1 MAKTNNK
8 GFSLIEIVIAIA
20 ILSILLTPILKQFA
34 DTLETSRKAKA
45 LQSANEKAM
54 YEVEEFQS
62 FSKEDLDA
70 KYGTPAET
78 EVNLELYGVDG
89 KPLPKKQEDGKDV
102 DLVYTAYKYTLPD
115 SVIGAKKDKYS
126 NVVVLDDMSSKVRA
140 YMDETAPEHYKIAY
154 GLTNEDLQK
163 FPAPSEGEDGS
174 VEQFVLTNE
183 GSIVKYKN
191 GIVVAVACESS
202 ADIDY
207 VADANAVNLGNMHD
221 LDKDAV
227 AMIMGGTSNFD
238 SEAFSALF
246 SKAMDH
252 LRDLDYD
259 SWQQA
264 LLNVD
269 NESILSTDTLSS
281 SDRLI
286 KVYTDKDAAG
296 KYIVR
301 VDVYYNYNYRLQV
314 TDKDGVTKSNDYN
327 DVVSY
332 TIFSQKFNTK
342 EPPEIYFEY
351 QPYCISSSDEPIR
364 YKSDDYF
371 LFDNHVDGCKLY
383 LYKPYKDQMN
393 ASADLNSYWDDKG
406 EYYTYYTD
414 KSQTRKVKIH
424 LASKTSNESY
434 IVNPADKQ
442 VDENGNEAANPFNR
456 LYIFTNLD
464 TTGYDLDSNG
474 VTDDLQ
480 FVSDSYD
487 DLFQYVKGKADEE
500 QNGSSSSDDTSVR
513 YDKYPLGKYYTYKE
527 VDDNNEEIVR
537 NDQDGNKIQP
547 KKKILY
553 SLNEDEREEER
564 LYTIT
569 VNLEPD
575 KASLNTVRLSGAKGV
590 N

>member
-252 LRDLDYD
+252 LRELDYD

-286 KVYTDKDAAG
+286 KIYTDKDATG

-424 LASKTSNESY
+424 LASKTLNESY

-527 VDDNNEEIVR
+527 VDGNNEEIVR

>member
-34 DTLETSRKAKA
+34 STLETSRKAKA

-70 KYGTPAET
+70 KYGAPEET
-78 EVNLELYGVDG
+78 EIHLELYGVDG
-89 KPLPKKQEDGKDV
+89 KRLPGKQDEKGNNI

-126 NVVVLDDMSSKVRA
+126 NVVFLDDMSSKVRA

-163 FPAPSEGEDGS
+163 FPAPEGEAK
-174 VEQFVLTNE
+174 FVLTNE
-183 GSIVKYKN
+183 GSIVKYNEK

-202 ADIDY
+202 ADVDY

-221 LDKDAV
+221 LDKDTV

-252 LRDLDYD
+252 LRELDYD

-286 KVYTDKDAAG
+286 KIYTDKDAAG
-296 KYIVR
+296 KYLVR

-351 QPYCISSSDEPIR
+351 QPYCISSSGEAIR
-364 YKSDDYF
+364 YKADDYF

-393 ASADLNSYWDDKG
+393 SQADESTYWNEKG

-414 KSQTRKVKIH
+414 NSKTRKVKLH
-424 LASKTSNESY
+424 LASKTANKDY
-434 IVNPADKQ
+434 IINQKDQQ
-442 VDENGNEAANPFNR
+442 VDDSGDVVSNPFPR
-456 LYIFTNLD
+456 MYLYTNLD
-464 TTGYDLDSNG
+464 ITGYQDAE
-474 VTDDLQ
+474 TDDVQ

-487 DLFQYVKGKADEE
+487 DLFQYVMGKEDEE
-500 QNGSSSSDDTSVR
+500 QNKVTSSDDTSKT
-513 YDKYPLGKYYTYKE
+513 YTKYPLGNIYTYKE
-527 VDDNNEEIVR
+527 VDADNNEKIKE
-537 NDQDGNKIQP
+537 DEEGNKIQP
-547 KKKILY
+547 TQRILY
-553 SLNEDEREEER
+553 GIKEDKREEER

-575 KASLNTVRLSGAKGV
+575 KTSLNTVRLSGAKGV

>member
-269 NESILSTDTLSS
+269 NESIFSTDTLSS

-296 KYIVR
+296 
-301 VDVYYNYNYRLQV
+301 N
-314 TDKDGVTKSNDYN
+314 
-327 DVVSY
+327 
-332 TIFSQKFNTK
+332 
-342 EPPEIYFEY
+342 
-351 QPYCISSSDEPIR
+351 
-364 YKSDDYF
+364 
-371 LFDNHVDGCKLY
+371 
-383 LYKPYKDQMN
+383 
-393 ASADLNSYWDDKG
+393 
-406 EYYTYYTD
+406 
-414 KSQTRKVKIH
+414 
-424 LASKTSNESY
+424 
-434 IVNPADKQ
+434 
-442 VDENGNEAANPFNR
+442 
-456 LYIFTNLD
+456 
-464 TTGYDLDSNG
+464 
-474 VTDDLQ
+474 
-480 FVSDSYD
+480 
-487 DLFQYVKGKADEE
+487 
-500 QNGSSSSDDTSVR
+500 
-513 YDKYPLGKYYTYKE
+513 
-527 VDDNNEEIVR
+527 
-537 NDQDGNKIQP
+537 
-547 KKKILY
+547 
-553 SLNEDEREEER
+553 
-564 LYTIT
+564 
-569 VNLEPD
+569 
-575 KASLNTVRLSGAKGV
+575 
-590 N
+590 